1 MSKLTRE
8 EFKALKRERL
18 LVASLV
24 EEINYKHELELTYFT
39 KYNGTYVHVYSFI
52 EGVPQSLDGEYT
64 FNSGYIGSID
74 GLRKLQTILQTI
86 LNTGEFPND

>member
-24 EEINYKHELELTYFT
+24 EEINYKRELGIGFEIAHH
-39 KYNGTYVHVYSFI
+39 GWVHVFSFI
-52 EGVPQSLDGEYT
+52 QGFPQSSAGGYT
-64 FNSGYIGSID
+64 FNRDYVTSIEQI
-74 GLRKLQTILQTI
+74 KALQTELQTI